1 MKKLDKF
8 RRDREKK
15 NAFILENCNTDIR
28 RFFALD
34 NHAYA
39 EGAISSKTKEMLGLA
54 ASLVLRC
61 DDCISYHMDRC
72 IKEHVSADEFTEL
85 FGIALVVGGSIV
97 IPHVRRAYEILKEQD
112 IIR

>member
-8 RRDREKK
+8 RRDREKR
-15 NAFILENCNTDIR
+15 NTLVLENCNTDIR

-34 NHAYA
+34 NHVYA
-39 EGAISSKTKEMLGLA
+39 GGALSAKTKEMLGLT

-72 IKEHVSADEFTEL
+72 IKEHVSMEEFNEL
-85 FGIALVVGGSIV
+85 FSIALIVGGSII